1 MSALAEM
8 PALGEVVAGRYRLDA
23 VIGAGGMG
31 CVFKAE
37 HVNMGKTVAL
47 KMLSMANPDEDA
59 LRRFRLEAKLASQ
72 LSHPNIIAITDFDV
86 DHKNRPFIVMD
97 YLRGRSLERILRDQP
112 VMPVER
118 LVPVMVQ
125 VCRALHYAHKSGLVH
140 RDIKPSNL
148 MLVERGG
155 EKDVPMIVDF
165 GLVDVV
171 LGENAQGKGS
181 MPSTSTVGSPLYM
194 SPEQCQGM
202 KADAR
207 SDIYSLGCVMYRA
220 LTGVVPFEGE
230 SILAIFEQH
239 VLRDPRPFSEVD
251 VLNKTPAALEA
262 VVMKALNKYPVDRQ
276 QDMEA
281 LAEELQRA
289 ITKRSVLD
297 EVNVK
302 DLSRQSSFVN
312 TTQIRKF
319 KADSSPKRMVAVV
332 AVAVVALFVYLYQ
345 LYGSHLSHH

>member
-8 PALGEVVAGRYRLDA
+8 PALGEIVAGRYRLDA
-23 VIGAGGMG
+23 VVGAGAMG

-47 KMLSMANPDEDA
+47 KMLSMAHPDEDA

-72 LSHPNIIAITDFDV
+72 LSHPNIVAITDFDV

-97 YLRGRSLERILRDQP
+97 YLRGQSLERVLRDQQ

-118 LVPVMVQ
+118 LVPVITQ

-155 EKDVPMIVDF
+155 ERDVPMVVDF
-165 GLVDVV
+165 GLVDVA
-171 LGENAQGKGS
+171 LDNEETKASAK
-181 MPSTSTVGSPLYM
+181 TVGSPKYM
-194 SPEQCQGM
+194 SPEQCKGM

-207 SDIYSLGCVMYRA
+207 SDVYSLGCVMYKC
-220 LTGVVPFEGE
+220 LTGVVPFDGE
-230 SILAIFEQH
+230 SVRGIFEQH
-239 VLRDPRPFSEVD
+239 VLDEPKSFSEVD
-251 VLNKTPAALEA
+251 VLNKTPSSVEA
-262 VVMKALNKYPVDRQ
+262 VVMKALRKQPGERQ

-281 LAEELQRA
+281 LAQELTHA
-289 ITKRSVLD
+289 MTKRSVLD
-297 EVNVK
+297 EVNLR

-312 TTQIRKF
+312 TQQIRKF
-319 KADSSPKRMVAVV
+319 KAESSPFGMVTLV
-332 AVAVVALFVYLYQ
+332 AVAVVALFLYLYQ
-345 LYGSHLSHH
+345 AFGTRMPQ